1 VDGPPG
7 YAAYGHGTMVAGI
20 IHLVAPSSTILPLKA
35 FSSDGTGYTSNILRA
50 IYTAVRANSQ
60 VINMSFNLTS
70 YSEEVKQAI
79 QYANRRGIISVAAA
93 GNNGNQ
99 ELVYPAALTNLVIG
113 VASTSNDDQRSSF
126 SNYGS
131 QLVWVA
137 APGEGIVTTY
147 PYGTYAASWG
157 TSFSTPFVAGTAALL
172 VQLSSTCDQSDAAQ
186 SIAHAVAL
194 SPDLGNG
201 RLDTYQAVQAW
212 RAALGIE

>member
-1 VDGPPG
+1 
-7 YAAYGHGTMVAGI
+7 
-20 IHLVAPSSTILPLKA
+20 
-35 FSSDGTGYTSNILRA
+35 LRA

-201 RLDTYQAVQAW
+201 RLDTYKAVQAW